1 MSGRMISQLSV
12 AANTEPWLLV
22 QLRPVD
28 WHSYY
33 VNYGCHGEGM
43 VPLDHTSSA
52 CRREKIP

>member
-1 MSGRMISQLSV
+1 MISQLSV

-22 QLRPVD
+22 QLRLVGRR
-28 WHSYY
+28 SYY